1 MQPLSTLLVSL
12 LYQFMKADAAIRKHQ
27 ISLSLSLSASAVL
40 MMQSFT
46 GFGLG
51 CYILSRKSL
60 EKPKVKLFA
69 HWKFFFEI
77 LALIIHAGLG
87 GAMSEYTNLTIGIV
101 LLLLTLFAAFTT
113 WYISLKILFKDRT
126 WTHVLRSLVTC
137 SLLIAT

>member
-1 MQPLSTLLVSL
+1 MQPLSTLLVSI
-12 LYQFMKADAAIRKHQ
+12 LYQLMKEDGTRKHQ
-27 ISLSLSLSASAVL
+27 ISLSLTLPASAVL
-40 MMQSFT
+40 MIQSIT
-46 GFGLG
+46 GLGLG
-51 CYILSRKSL
+51 CLILSRKSL